1 MLLPCILPEFTKSH
15 KKSCYTHLVKK
26 HVLDQN
32 DQKEHI
38 LPQNLKKKILPGSPW
53 LSAGAWHVA
62 GRQGWRPRWLFVV
75 LFCQHRNLFWIIS
88 WCFSVFVFWHRAV
101 GVCSPGVRDHGPGWW
116 ALSRRLFSR
125 TFLTNFLGV
134 LGQFEDFLVPRVF
147 RPRGMCLKK
156 CQIVIR
162 EQNFFFSD
170 FEVIYAP
177 FHGIGHLPQKSL
189 FGTTIEVF
197 MVNSGKMH
205 IWAF

>member
-1 MLLPCILPEFTKSH
+1 M
-15 KKSCYTHLVKK
+15 
-26 HVLDQN
+26 
-32 DQKEHI
+32 
-38 LPQNLKKKILPGSPW
+38 
-53 LSAGAWHVA
+53 
-62 GRQGWRPRWLFVV
+62 
-75 LFCQHRNLFWIIS
+75 
-88 WCFSVFVFWHRAV
+88 
-101 GVCSPGVRDHGPGWW
+101 CSPGVRDHGPGWW

-177 FHGIGHLPQKSL
+177 FRGIGHFAPESL
-189 FGTTIEVF
+189 FGTFFGTGLSKIA
-197 MVNSGKMH
+197 NSTQSELLAPFAQIFAPCGKTRKWHVRCKIFFFQILRVYMPP
-205 IWAF
+205 FVV